1 MKKYILLLFIVLCSA
16 QTRSE
21 SLNFSNDVEISLL
34 TCSPGKEIYAKF
46 GHTAIRVKDNIKN
59 LDLAFSWG
67 LFDFDTK
74 HFYLKFLQGKTD
86 YMLGVSSTSFFLNHY
101 KERNSSVTE
110 QLFDL
115 NENEKK
121 RFIEALLHNYIPENR
136 EYRYN
141 FVFDNCATRPRDML
155 IRSID
160 GHFKLIPKL
169 ESRTYRSAIN
179 SYLGENNW
187 TRFGVD
193 VVLGYQA
200 DKFMPQIESMFL
212 PEIMK
217 YEINSAKN
225 SDIPNRTSRDIT
237 KKTQVLVGA
246 QAEEAETLTFWEKP
260 TQVFILL
267 LILVFLISAYEIIFR
282 KPYITAIDSILLAAT
297 GIAGIVVFFLMFFS
311 LHPLVQFNFNILWL
325 NPLNL
330 FAAILIWF
338 KRFKI
343 YMFLFQ
349 LANLLLVVL
358 ALVSVA
364 ISLQTFNLA
373 IFIFIAILMCRY
385 SAWIYRTKKRLTRKS
400 MLKIF
405 KTT

>member
-1 MKKYILLLFIVLCSA
+1 MFLVLCSA

-225 SDIPNRTSRDIT
+225 SDIPNKTSRDIT
-237 KKTQVLVGA
+237 KRTQVLVA
-246 QAEEAETLTFWEKP
+246 SQAEETQPLTFWEKP

-267 LILVFLISAYEIIFR
+267 LILVFLISAYEIIFD
-282 KPYITAIDSILLAAT
+282 KPYHTAIDSLLLAIT
-297 GIAGIVVFFLMFFS
+297 GLAGIVVFFLMFFS
-311 LHPLVQFNFNILWL
+311 LHPLVQHNFNILWL

-330 FAAILIWF
+330 LAAVFIWF
-338 KRFKI
+338 KRYLV
-343 YMFLFQ
+343 YMFVFQ
-349 LANLLLVVL
+349 LVNLLLVGL

-385 SAWIYRTKKRLTRKS
+385 SAWIYRTKKRLVRKS
-400 MLKIF
+400 MFNFF

>member
-1 MKKYILLLFIVLCSA
+1 MFIVLCSA